1 MVVSLSII
9 GAPGLIGQRHTQ
21 HALDEPNVN
30 LTCIV
35 DPTPA
40 GPPYAEKLGVKLYRS
55 TEDMLAARTKG
66 EVRVDAA
73 ILATPNATHVPLGIQ
88 LVQAGI
94 HTLVEKPFSTDVESG
109 RALLAAEASSSA
121 KILVGHHR
129 RFVGLARLCLSAVV
143 GGTNARTPLTFA
155 TCQNPYVVNTKKL
168 LDNGKLGNVL
178 AVQGTW
184 ACLKPM
190 SHFAAPTEW
199 RREKGTGGVL
209 MINLSH
215 EIDCLRYLFGNI
227 TRVYCEVG
235 ASTRGFPVDETGAV
249 TLRFGSGVVGTFGET
264 VYTVLGTQGSL
275 AFPSLQVWHY
285 PSLSGSWTDPLIR
298 SDPLP
303 LDPTPPFTHQLRHF
317 VDVVE
322 GRAEPRCS
330 GRDALQTIATL
341 EAIAKSIETGL
352 PVEVEQM

>member
-1 MVVSLSII
+1 MVVSLCIV

-55 TEDMLAARTKG
+55 TEEMLAARAAG
-66 EVRVDAA
+66 EVKVDAA
-73 ILATPNATHVPLGIQ
+73 ILATPNATHVPLGIK

-94 HTLVEKPFSTDVESG
+94 HTLVEKPFSTDVNSG
-109 RALLAAEASSSA
+109 KALLEAEAASWA

-129 RFVGLARLCLSAVV
+129 RF
-143 GGTNARTPLTFA
+143 
-155 TCQNPYVVNTKKL
+155 NPYIANTKKL
-168 LDNGKLGNVL
+168 LDDNKLGRIL

-190 SHFAAPTEW
+190 SYFAAPTEW
-199 RREKGTGGVL
+199 RKEKGTGGVL

-215 EIDCLRYLFGNI
+215 EIDCLRYLFGDI

-235 ASTRGFPVDETGAV
+235 ASTRGYPVDETGAV
-249 TLRFGSGVVGTFGET
+249 TLRFASGVVGTFLFSDASASPYFFEAATGENPLMPQAAI
-264 VYTVLGTQGSL
+264 YTILGTQSSL
-275 AFPSLQVWHY
+275 AFPSLEVWHY
-285 PSLSGSWTDPLIR
+285 PSPSGSWTDPLLR

-341 EAIAKSIETGL
+341 EAIARSIETGL
-352 PVEVEQM
+352 PVEVQQL

>member
-1 MVVSLSII
+1 MVVSLCIV

-55 TEDMLAARTKG
+55 TEEMLAARAAG
-66 EVRVDAA
+66 EVKVDAA
-73 ILATPNATHVPLGIQ
+73 ILATPNATHVPLGIK

-94 HTLVEKPFSTDVESG
+94 HTLVEKPFSTDVNSG
-109 RALLAAEASSSA
+109 KALLEAEAASWA
-121 KILVGHHR
+121 KIL
-129 RFVGLARLCLSAVV
+129 
-143 GGTNARTPLTFA
+143 
-155 TCQNPYVVNTKKL
+155 NPYIANTKKL
-168 LDNGKLGNVL
+168 LDDNKLGRIL

-190 SHFAAPTEW
+190 SYFAAPTEW
-199 RREKGTGGVL
+199 RKEKGTGGVL

-215 EIDCLRYLFGNI
+215 EIDCLRYLFGDI

-235 ASTRGFPVDETGAV
+235 ASTRGYPVDETGAV
-249 TLRFGSGVVGTFGET
+249 TLRFASGVVGTFLFSECGET
-264 VYTVLGTQGSL
+264 VYTILGTQSSL
-275 AFPSLQVWHY
+275 AFPSLEVWHY
-285 PSLSGSWTDPLIR
+285 PSPSGSWTDPLLR

-341 EAIAKSIETGL
+341 EAIARSIETGL
-352 PVEVEQM
+352 PVEVQQL

>member
-9 GAPGLIGQRHTQ
+9 GAPGEASLSLRWTRADADRPTPGLIGQRHTQ

-73 ILATPNATHVPLGIQ
+73 ILAVRPALTSLTSWATRSSPTPLRQTPNATHVPLGIQ

-168 LDNGKLGNVL
+168 LDNGKLGNGKCIPGGSRLSGADEMGPVL

-184 ACLKPM
+184 ACLKV
-190 SHFAAPTEW
+190 
-199 RREKGTGGVL
+199 R
-209 MINLSH
+209 
-215 EIDCLRYLFGNI
+215 
-227 TRVYCEVG
+227 
-235 ASTRGFPVDETGAV
+235 
-249 TLRFGSGVVGTFGET
+249 
-264 VYTVLGTQGSL
+264 
-275 AFPSLQVWHY
+275 
-285 PSLSGSWTDPLIR
+285 
-298 SDPLP
+298 
-303 LDPTPPFTHQLRHF
+303 RHF
-317 VDVVE
+317 SRRFTSPAE
-322 GRAEPRCS
+322 CARHSPCPTLPRQQNGAGRKEQAEFS
-330 GRDALQTIATL
+330 
-341 EAIAKSIETGL
+341 
-352 PVEVEQM
+352 

>member
-129 RFVGLARLCLSAVV
+129 RF
-143 GGTNARTPLTFA
+143 
-155 TCQNPYVVNTKKL
+155 NPYVVNTKKL

-235 ASTRGFPVDETGAV
+235 ASTRGFPVDETGA
-249 TLRFGSGVVGTFGET
+249 GET